1 MKKHTI
7 FAALASASMIF
18 TACGTNSE
26 MLAETTDSAI
36 SVEET
41 TLNFATEMTVPPYSP
56 DENVSAAVSQTEVTT
71 VEIYTEKADVTTV
84 VTTETVLETVTET
97 SAETIS
103 PNLSEESTIFEAEV
117 LSVNENSVFVK
128 MSADTFIG
136 TAGTEVYIDGT
147 YSVEMGD
154 IVNIVFTEEV
164 EINESYPPEIPS
176 ACIISLEAVEYAE
189 NYDIPYDSGED
200 LNDGAGIPDIALNEN
215 EVLAE
220 VTACSEIKNGSYSLT
235 VTMFYCQGY
244 GYDVPL
250 TLKSDNAFEVGDWVK
265 IEFAEETCF
274 MESSPLQV
282 SKSDVLSVE
291 KVQ

>member
-1 MKKHTI
+1 MKKYTI
-7 FAALASASMIF
+7 FTALVSAAIVF
-18 TACGTNSE
+18 TACGTNNNPP
-26 MLAETTDSAI
+26 AETTDLAAA
-36 SVEET
+36 VEET
-41 TLNFATEMTVPPYSP
+41 TLNSATEMTIPPYSP
-56 DENVSAAVSQTEVTT
+56 NENTSAAVSQTEITA
-71 VEIYTEKADVTTV
+71 VEIYTEKTDMTTV
-84 VTTETVLETVTET
+84 MTTETVSETVTET
-97 SAETIS
+97 STETTF
-103 PNLSEESTIFEAEV
+103 PKLDEESVIFEAEV
-117 LSVNENSVFVK
+117 LSVNENAVFVK
-128 MSADTFIG
+128 MSGDTFIG
-136 TAGTEVYIDGT
+136 TAGTEVYIGGT
-147 YSVEMGD
+147 YDVETGD

-164 EINESYPPEIPS
+164 GINESYPPEIPS
-176 ACIISLEAVEYAE
+176 AYIISLEAAEYAE

-220 VTACSEIKNGSYSLT
+220 VTACSEIKNGGYSLT

-282 SKSDVLSVE
+282 SKNDVLSVE